1 MKHSSNPII
10 ELWRSWNDAFHD
22 VFTYGLGC
30 YSKLLGGIGDRQVV
44 FIVLSDQVA
53 TLPNVITV
61 RNYSTV

>member
-1 MKHSSNPII
+1 
-10 ELWRSWNDAFHD
+10 
-22 VFTYGLGC
+22 
-30 YSKLLGGIGDRQVV
+30 LLGGIGDRQVV